1 MNLWKAS
8 DLLEGPNDPDAHP
21 LIEKRGP
28 TPDKKVE
35 TTKGNETKKAYF
47 WSYDEGIYFSYTTRE
62 LKIGFCRVVV
72 QTVVIVFIFLVYF
85 LSWGV
90 CDICILL
97 ATIGS
102 CAGSCVR
109 IDWLAP
115 SCWAGFLASL
125 LRGYR
130 IGSEIAHIDVQWKL

>member
-1 MNLWKAS
+1 MGFPAAS
-8 DLLEGPNDPDAHP
+8 EVKQD
-21 LIEKRGP
+21 
-28 TPDKKVE
+28 TPR
-35 TTKGNETKKAYF
+35 KAYF
-47 WSYDEGIYFSYTTRE
+47 WSYDEGIYFTFTKRE
-62 LKIGFCRVVV
+62 LKVGLCRAAT
-72 QTVVIVFIFLVYF
+72 QTAVIVFIFLVYF
-85 LSWGV
+85 LAWGV
-90 CDICILL
+90 CDLCILL